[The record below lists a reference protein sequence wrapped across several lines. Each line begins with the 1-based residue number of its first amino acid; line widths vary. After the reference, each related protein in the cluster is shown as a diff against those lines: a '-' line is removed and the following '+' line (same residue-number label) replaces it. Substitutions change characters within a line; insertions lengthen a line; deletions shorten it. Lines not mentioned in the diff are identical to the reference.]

1 MQFTDFWY
9 IVCRSQELRRQTV
22 LARQVLGEW
31 LAIFRDPDGQ
41 PVALRDYCLHR
52 HSRLSAGR
60 VCAGQLQCPYH
71 GWVYDA
77 TGKVVQIPSAGPDQP
92 LPTRSATHYATCEQD
107 DYVYVCLSQAHPTVS
122 RPFPMPYY
130 GAPGW
135 ETVRVI
141 NRFANT
147 VTNCVENFI
156 DIPHTAFVHPRIF
169 RTERQQSLVM
179 TIDRRDGGVW
189 VEYQRETTNLGWFR
203 YFLNPQGQTIKH
215 ADRFQMPNITS
226 VEYRLGHH
234 RHLFITSQSIPETE
248 TRTLVYT
255 DVTYNY
261 GLWNQWARPLVWWTA
276 QRIIHQDVLILGIQ
290 AETIAK
296 YGQHFTHTPADT
308 IHVFVESIREAI
320 ARGEDP
326 RQLPHQTATITF
338 WV

>member
-9 IVCRSQELRRQTV
+9 IVCRSQELRPQTV

-31 LAIFRDPDGQ
+31 LAIFRAPDGK

-52 HSRLSAGR
+52 HSRLSAGK

-77 TGKVVQIPSAGPDQP
+77 SGKVVQIPSAGTGQP
-92 LPTRSATHYATCEQD
+92 LPTRSAIHYATCEQD
-107 DYVYVCLSQAHPTVS
+107 DYVYVCLSPAHQTAPH
-122 RPFPMPYY
+122 PFSMPYY

-135 ETVRVI
+135 ATVRVI

-169 RTERQQSLVM
+169 RTERQQSLMM
-179 TIDRRDGGVW
+179 TVDRRDGGVW
-189 VEYQRETTNLGWFR
+189 VEYQQETTNLGWFR

-215 ADRFQMPNITS
+215 TDRFQMPNITS
-226 VEYRLGHH
+226 VEYLLGHD
-234 RHLFITSQSIPETE
+234 RHLFITSQSIPETD
-248 TRTLVYT
+248 TVTLVYT

-261 GLWNQWARPLVWWTA
+261 GLWNLWARPLVWWTA
-276 QRIIHQDVLILGIQ
+276 QRIIRQDIQILGIQ

-296 YGQHFTHTPADT
+296 YGQHFAHTPADI
-308 IHVFVESIREAI
+308 IHVFVESIRDAI
-320 ARGEDP
+320 ARGDDP